1 LKTDN
6 QNNVQE
12 RNRWLRV
19 GLLIFTLIGPIV
31 NTIVERM
38 RQRSQSLQNTAPKK
52 LKISQAAA
60 RQRIEELTQASRQL
74 AVERAQILQEQ
85 ANQLQAQAQHLRK
98 ALSENA
104 RQSRKVAE
112 QFRKTSS
119 ELSSKLRSSL
129 QRNAVERVQ
138 ILRGSE
144 LLTEELTERGN
155 QLVERGSQVTQ
166 DLTKRGKKIAH
177 ELAERSEGLLEPVRQ
192 RNGTFWTVLGFSIGL
207 IAALVATYVFV
218 RQRLLKP
225 ATDPDEQIELP
236 QNGYRTQT
244 TTAAEPSAQPTKVE

>member
-12 RNRWLRV
+12 KNRWLRV

-60 RQRIEELTQASRQL
+60 RQRIEELTQASRHL

-85 ANQLQAQAQHLRK
+85 ANQLQAQAQQLRK
-98 ALSENA
+98 ALNENA

-112 QFRKTSS
+112 QFRKTSG
-119 ELSSKLRSSL
+119 ELSRELLKR
-129 QRNAVERVQ
+129 
-138 ILRGSE
+138 SE
-144 LLTEELTERGN
+144 LLTEELSERGN
-155 QLVERGSQVTQ
+155 KLVERSSQVTQ
-166 DLTKRGKKIAH
+166 DLTKRGKKAAH
-177 ELAERSEGLLEPVRQ
+177 DLAERSEGLLEPVRQ
-192 RNGTFWTVLGFSIGL
+192 RNSTFWTVLGFSIGL

-225 ATDPDEQIELP
+225 ATDEDEQIELP

-244 TTAAEPSAQPTKVE
+244 TTAEPSAQPTKVE

>member
-1 LKTDN
+1 MKTDN

-85 ANQLQAQAQHLRK
+85 ANQLQAQAQQLRK
-98 ALSENA
+98 ALNENA

-112 QFRKTSS
+112 QFRKTSG
-119 ELSSKLRSSL
+119 ELSRELLKR
-129 QRNAVERVQ
+129 R
-138 ILRGSE
+138 E
-144 LLTEELTERGN
+144 LLTEELSERGN
-155 QLVERGSQVTQ
+155 KLVERSNQVTQ
-166 DLTKRGKKIAH
+166 DLTKRAKKAAH
-177 ELAERSEGLLEPVRQ
+177 DLAERSEGLLEPVRQ

-207 IAALVATYVFV
+207 IAALVATYIFV

-225 ATDPDEQIELP
+225 ATDADEQIELP
-236 QNGYRTQT
+236 QSGYRTQT
-244 TTAAEPSAQPTKVE
+244 TTEEPSIQPTKVE

>member
-1 LKTDN
+1 MKTDN

-19 GLLIFTLIGPIV
+19 GLLIFTLVGPIV

-38 RQRSQSLQNTAPKK
+38 RQRSQSLQNTAQT
-52 LKISQAAA
+52 SQAAA

-85 ANQLQAQAQHLRK
+85 ANQLQAQAQQLRK

-119 ELSSKLRSSL
+119 ELSSKLRSSP
-129 QRNAVERVQ
+129 QRS
-138 ILRGSE
+138 LRSE
-144 LLTEELTERGN
+144 FKSFRGCEHLTEGLTERGN
-155 QLVERGSQVTQ
+155 KLVERSSQATQ
-166 DLTKRGKKIAH
+166 DLTKRGKKAAH
-177 ELAERSEGLLEPVRQ
+177 DLAERSQGLLEPVRQ
-192 RNGTFWTVLGFSIGL
+192 RNGKFWTVLGFSIGL
-207 IAALVATYVFV
+207 TAALVATYVFV

-244 TTAAEPSAQPTKVE
+244 TTATEPSAQPTKVE

>member
-1 LKTDN
+1 LKTDD
-6 QNNVQE
+6 QNTVQE

-60 RQRIEELTQASRQL
+60 RQRIEELTQTSRQL

-85 ANQLQAQAQHLRK
+85 ANQLQAQAQQLRK

-119 ELSSKLRSSL
+119 ELSSELLKR
-129 QRNAVERVQ
+129 
-138 ILRGSE
+138 SE

-155 QLVERGSQVTQ
+155 KLVERSSQVTQ
-166 DLTKRGKKIAH
+166 DLTKRGKKAAQD
-177 ELAERSEGLLEPVRQ
+177 LAERSEGLLEPVRQ
-192 RNGTFWTVLGFSIGL
+192 RSGKFWTVLGFSIGL

-218 RQRLLKP
+218 RQQLLKP

-236 QNGYRTQT
+236 QNGYRTQS

>member
-19 GLLIFTLIGPIV
+19 GLLIFTLVGPIV

-38 RQRSQSLQNTAPKK
+38 RQRSQSLQNTAQT
-52 LKISQAAA
+52 SQAAA

-85 ANQLQAQAQHLRK
+85 ANQLQAQAQQLRK

-119 ELSSKLRSSL
+119 ELSSKLRSSP
-129 QRNAVERVQ
+129 
-138 ILRGSE
+138 IYRGSE
-144 LLTEELTERGN
+144 HLTEELTEHGN
-155 QLVERGSQVTQ
+155 KLVERSSQVTQ
-166 DLTKRGKKIAH
+166 DLTKRGKKAAH
-177 ELAERSEGLLEPVRQ
+177 DLAERSQGLLEPVRQ
-192 RNGTFWTVLGFSIGL
+192 RNGKFWTVLGFSIGL
-207 IAALVATYVFV
+207 TAALVATYVFV
-218 RQRLLKP
+218 RQRLLRP

-244 TTAAEPSAQPTKVE
+244 TTATEPSAQPTKVE

>member
-1 LKTDN
+1 MKTDD

-12 RNRWLRV
+12 RKRWLRV

-38 RQRSQSLQNTAPKK
+38 RQRSQSLQNTAQTT
-52 LKISQAAA
+52 QAAA
-60 RQRIEELTQASRQL
+60 RQRIEELTQTSRQL

-85 ANQLQAQAQHLRK
+85 ANQLQAQAQQLRK

-119 ELSSKLRSSL
+119 ELSSELLKR
-129 QRNAVERVQ
+129 
-138 ILRGSE
+138 SE

-155 QLVERGSQVTQ
+155 KLVERSSQVTQ
-166 DLTKRGKKIAH
+166 DLTKRGKKAAQD
-177 ELAERSEGLLEPVRQ
+177 LAERSEGLLEPVRQ
-192 RNGTFWTVLGFSIGL
+192 RSGKFWTVLGFSIGL

-236 QNGYRTQT
+236 QNGYRTQN
-244 TTAAEPSAQPTKVE
+244 TTAAEPSAQPKFDDLASQANQS